1 MTTPVPPGPPDGPGG
16 SGSGSSDG
24 LPKLPPN
31 FSSDAPV
38 SSDDP
43 WYTYAQ
49 QMFPNTMVTPEEIAG
64 LKKNMNSMINNT
76 IGEINARQAEA
87 QKYNEQ
93 VAKGEE

>member
-1 MTTPVPPGPPDGPGG
+1 MTTPVPPGPPGG
-16 SGSGSSDG
+16 SGSGSSEG
-24 LPKLPPN
+24 PPKLPPN
-31 FSSDAPV
+31 FSGAAV
-38 SSDDP
+38 SSNDP
-43 WYTYAQ
+43 WYAYAQ

-76 IGEINARQAEA
+76 IAEINARQAEA

>member
-1 MTTPVPPGPPDGPGG
+1 MTTPVPPGPPGPSDG

-24 LPKLPPN
+24 LSKLPPN
-31 FSSDAPV
+31 FSSGAPV

-43 WYTYAQ
+43 WYTYAH
-49 QMFPNTMVTPEEIAG
+49 QMWPDTTVTPEEIAG
-64 LKKNMNSMINNT
+64 LKKNMNSMINTT